1 MKKNRFVLMVLVLT
15 GAMVSEMAFAQKSP
29 AATASGKIGGA
40 SISIAYSSPSVKGRK
55 IWGDLVPYGK
65 AWRAGANEATTFQTD
80 KDITVEG
87 KPLKAGKYS
96 FFAVPGEKEWELI
109 FNSEIP
115 GWGIKRT
122 GEANFDPA
130 KNALTVKVKPA
141 KSASMNEALKYV
153 VTEKGFSL
161 QWDNLEV
168 PVSIK

>member
-1 MKKNRFVLMVLVLT
+1 MKNRFVLMVMVLIGSMMST
-15 GAMVSEMAFAQKSP
+15 MVFAQSP

-40 SISIAYSSPSVKGRK
+40 SISIAYSSPSVRGRK
-55 IWGDLVPYGK
+55 IWGELVPYGK
-65 AWRAGANEATTFQTD
+65 AWRAGANQATTFTTD
-80 KDITVEG
+80 KDIMVEG

-115 GWGIKRT
+115 GWGIKRS

-130 KNALTVKVKPA
+130 KNALTVKVKST
-141 KSASMNEALKYV
+141 KSAAMNEALKYV
-153 VTEKGFSL
+153 ITEKGFAL
-161 QWDNLEV
+161 EWENLSV